1 VAFIQLIEFSTSQPG
16 EVQRLGE
23 QWRADTEGKRT
34 VRRTFTCLDRDQ
46 PNRFMVV
53 AVFDS
58 YESAMENSNL
68 EETEE
73 LAEALA
79 KLADG
84 PPTFR
89 NLDVMTEYED

>member
-1 VAFIQLIEFSTSQPG
+1 MAFIQLIEFSTSQPG
-16 EVQRLGE
+16 EVERLGE

-46 PNRFMVV
+46 PGRFMVI
-53 AVFDS
+53 AEFDS

-68 EETEE
+68 EETED

-84 PPTFR
+84 SLVFR
-89 NLDVMTEYED
+89 NLDVMSEHDD